1 MFWSDCVAGSR
12 VSPIAQLMQLL
23 GTLNPVTLL
32 RWLASLFKNR
42 SQDLH
47 RDSGA
52 ATSKQH
58 RQQPA
63 SGSATSRE
71 AGASQAVKRRNA
83 APGKV
88 HTVHDAGEGF
98 ESDDSESNKYW
109 NGNSTQFDEN
119 DQ

>member
-1 MFWSDCVAGSR
+1 
-12 VSPIAQLMQLL
+12 MQLL

-32 RWLASLFKNR
+32 RWLASLVKNPN
-42 SQDLH
+42 QDLH

-52 ATSKQH
+52 ATSQQH
-58 RQQPA
+58 RRQPA

-71 AGASQAVKRRNA
+71 AGGSQAVKRRNA

-88 HTVHDAGEGF
+88 HTVHDAGEGVES
-98 ESDDSESNKYW
+98 ESDDPDSNKYW
-109 NGNSTQFDEN
+109 NGNSTQFDGN

>member
-1 MFWSDCVAGSR
+1 
-12 VSPIAQLMQLL
+12 MQLL
-23 GTLNPVTLL
+23 KRLNPVTLL
-32 RWLASLFKNR
+32 HWLASLFKNP

-52 ATSKQH
+52 ATSQQH
-58 RQQPA
+58 RQQPV

-71 AGASQAVKRRNA
+71 AGASQTAKRRNA

-88 HTVHDAGEGF
+88 HTVHDAGEGV
-98 ESDDSESNKYW
+98 ESDPDSNKYW
-109 NGNSTQFDEN
+109 NGNSTQFDGN

>member
-1 MFWSDCVAGSR
+1 
-12 VSPIAQLMQLL
+12 MQLL
-23 GTLNPVTLL
+23 GRLTPVTLL
-32 RWLASLFKNR
+32 HWLASLFRNP

-52 ATSKQH
+52 ATPQQQ

-71 AGASQAVKRRNA
+71 AGASKAVKRRNA
-83 APGKV
+83 APGKI
-88 HTVHDAGEGF
+88 HTVHDAGEGS
-98 ESDDSESNKYW
+98 ESDDPDSNKYW
-109 NGNSTQFDEN
+109 NGNSTQFDGN